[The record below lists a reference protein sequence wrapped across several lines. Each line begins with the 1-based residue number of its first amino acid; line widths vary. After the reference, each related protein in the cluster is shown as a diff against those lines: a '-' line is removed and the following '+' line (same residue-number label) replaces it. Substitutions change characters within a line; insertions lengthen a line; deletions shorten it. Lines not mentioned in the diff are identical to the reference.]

1 MLRRV
6 GLGAVI
12 VVMAGAFMFMGL
24 QRVSAAASCF
34 TDVDDAA
41 WYEPYVCAMATIN
54 VLTGYPDG
62 SFNPNGN
69 ITRAEVAVVAD
80 RLVNNSVVNAGTLDG
95 IDSVWFQPATMTY
108 DAVSSFPVT
117 TNGEYTV
124 AEAAMTTKTITFCSV
139 FFPNRDSDMM
149 VTASGYVTGD
159 GSEGVTLSLRMNDV
173 YVANSQMAI
182 QPNVGGTP
190 FSIAMHVDGDGGI
203 ETFALHISEQTGD
216 TFSLNSVNL
225 TVELIQDTR
234 CEGFII
240 LPLASDVDGTESAG

>member
-95 IDSVWFQPATMTY
+95 IDSV
-108 DAVSSFPVT
+108 
-117 TNGEYTV
+117 
-124 AEAAMTTKTITFCSV
+124 
-139 FFPNRDSDMM
+139 
-149 VTASGYVTGD
+149 
-159 GSEGVTLSLRMNDV
+159 
-173 YVANSQMAI
+173 
-182 QPNVGGTP
+182 
-190 FSIAMHVDGDGGI
+190 
-203 ETFALHISEQTGD
+203 
-216 TFSLNSVNL
+216 
-225 TVELIQDTR
+225 
-234 CEGFII
+234 
-240 LPLASDVDGTESAG
+240 